1 MRAILLGSLSFR
13 LRFMPFLFLTRLFFL
28 RHIFALNFS
37 ASDPAHYL
45 FPRRRSYFF
54 DKSRLHRCQCFLLK
68 LVLCR
73 TMHIAAY
80 FSAAARFSSDIS
92 FLARLASRFTIF
104 CLVIPCRAIS
114 SLLCCRSLHPWI
126 SRPPLRNFYLHP
138 LWNSRI
144 LGHFRF

>member
-13 LRFMPFLFLTRLFFL
+13 LRFTSFLFLARLFFL

-68 LVLCR
+68 LVLCC

-92 FLARLASRFTIF
+92 FLARIALRFAIF
-104 CLVIPCRAIS
+104 YPEAPCRAIS
-114 SLLCCRSLHPWI
+114 SLLCCRSLRPWI
-126 SRPPLRNFYLHP
+126 SRPPLRNFYSRP

-144 LGHFRF
+144 LGRFRF